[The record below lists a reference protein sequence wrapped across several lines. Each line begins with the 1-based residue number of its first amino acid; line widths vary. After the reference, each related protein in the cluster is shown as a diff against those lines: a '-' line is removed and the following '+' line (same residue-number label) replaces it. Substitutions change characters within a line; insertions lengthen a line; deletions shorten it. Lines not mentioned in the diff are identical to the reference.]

1 MAWAAT
7 SKGRFQ
13 RRAGENELMIKLMG
27 DTGKAL
33 GREHWSVTSQASF
46 KLLGSLQ
53 ETDIATRLKDA
64 WMSLRFQHPG
74 IATVF
79 NGELLEYVVPDRPGL
94 KEWASETFMLVKDD
108 GKTTAGD
115 VIARLSPT
123 PQATL
128 HYLDGHDTVILHTA
142 HWRTDGYGALQLLN
156 DFLQLAVKHS
166 DTNDP
171 GNLAWGEEVS
181 RLPVSVEEAL
191 LVPPSPAPAAVVA
204 EAKRCFATTALALG
218 AVGLSY
224 LGDAAT
230 KARGTRGE
238 TIRLSRTETEAIIL
252 GSKARGLS
260 FEAALHASIAA
271 VAFKAA
277 SSGDNQAVAGVVGVA
292 DSRRYTSTIRK
303 SLREAV
309 SEVSGTPASFAALYT
324 SGWFVAVEE
333 GRPWDEHAALFEKEY
348 ASSLSKEF
356 LLARRAYANLV
367 LERLRNPPQPSST
380 TSAAAQSGVLPSGI
394 DISSVGDATVLVD
407 PIHRNPSPELE
418 EQGRQGYEDDI
429 ENTRGLE
436 VLRVSV
442 GVETITRHTYCFVW
456 MFRDQLELNLVY
468 NEAFYESH
476 TIQGLLTQIKEDLVD
491 QCSQKME

>member
-1 MAWAAT
+1 MAWAAI
-7 SKGRFQ
+7 SKGHFQ

-33 GREHWSVTSQASF
+33 EREHWSVTSQASF

-53 ETDIATRLKDA
+53 ETDIVTRLRHA

-79 NGELLEYVVPDRPGL
+79 NGELLEYVVPDRQAL
-94 KEWASETFMLVKDD
+94 QKWASETFMLVKDD

-123 PQATL
+123 PQATM
-128 HYLDGHDTVILHTA
+128 HYLEGHDTVILHTA
-142 HWRTDGYGALQLLN
+142 HWRTDGYGALQLIN
-156 DFLQLAVKHS
+156 DFLQLAVKHN
-166 DTNDP
+166 DTKDP
-171 GNLAWGEEVS
+171 GSLTWGEEVS

-191 LVPPSPAPAAVVA
+191 LVPPSPAPAAVVT
-204 EAKRCFATTALALG
+204 EARRCFATTALALG
-218 AVGLSY
+218 AVGLPY
-224 LGDAAT
+224 LGGAAT

-238 TIRLSRTETEAIIL
+238 TIRLSRAETEAIIL
-252 GSKARGLS
+252 GCKARGLS

-277 SSGDNQAVAGVVGVA
+277 SSGDTQAVAGEA
-292 DSRRYTSTIRK
+292 HSRRYTSTIRR

-333 GRPWDEHAALFEKEY
+333 GRPWGEYAAVFEREY

-380 TSAAAQSGVLPSGI
+380 TGGGVLPSGI
-394 DISSVGDATVLVD
+394 DISSVGDAAVLVD
-407 PIHRNPSPELE
+407 PIHRNPGPGLE
-418 EQGRQGYEDDI
+418 KQGRQGYEDDI
-429 ENTRGLE
+429 EDTRGLE

-442 GVETITRHTYCFVW
+442 GVETLTRHTYCFVW
-456 MFRDQLELNLVY
+456 IFRDRLELNLVY

-476 TIQGLLTQIKEDLVD
+476 TIQGLLTQIKKVLVD
-491 QCSQKME
+491 QSSQKME

>member
-7 SKGRFQ
+7 SAYHFQ

-53 ETDIATRLKDA
+53 EADIATILREA
-64 WMSLRFQHPG
+64 WMAFRFQHPG

-79 NGELLEYVVPDRPGL
+79 NGELLEYVVPDRPAL
-94 KEWASETFMLVKDD
+94 EKWAGETFVLVKDD

-128 HYLDGHDTVILHTA
+128 HYLEGHDTVILHTA

-156 DFLQLAVKHS
+156 DFLQLAAIGDGTK
-166 DTNDP
+166 DP
-171 GNLAWGEEVS
+171 GNLAWGDEVS

-204 EAKRCFATTALALG
+204 EAARCFATTALAVG

-238 TIRLSRTETEAIIL
+238 TIRLSRTETEAIIFGCKAQGL
-252 GSKARGLS
+252 G
-260 FEAALHASIAA
+260 FEAALHASIAV
-271 VAFKAA
+271 VAFEAA
-277 SSGDNQAVAGVVGVA
+277 SSGDNQVGGET
-292 DSRRYTSTIRK
+292 DCRRYTSTIRR

-309 SEVSGTPASFAALYT
+309 SEVSGTPASYAALYT

-333 GRPWDEHAALFEKEY
+333 GRPWGEYAALFEKEY
-348 ASSLSKEF
+348 ASSLSREF

-380 TSAAAQSGVLPSGI
+380 TSAAAQSGGLPSGI

-407 PIHRNPSPELE
+407 PIHQDPGPEPE
-418 EQGRQGYEDDI
+418 KQGYEDDI
-429 ENTRGLE
+429 ANTRGLE

-442 GVETITRHTYCFVW
+442 GVETLTRHTYCFVW
-456 MFRDQLELNLVY
+456 MFRGQLQLNLVY

-476 TIQGLLTQIKEDLVD
+476 TIQGLLTQIKQVLID
-491 QCSQKME
+491 QFSQKME

>member
-1 MAWAAT
+1 MTWAAT
-7 SKGRFQ
+7 SRGHFQ
-13 RRAGENELMIKLMG
+13 RPAGENELMIRLMG
-27 DTGKAL
+27 DSGKAL

-53 ETDIATRLKDA
+53 EADIATILREA
-64 WMSLRFQHPG
+64 WMSLRFRHPG

-79 NGELLEYVVPDRPGL
+79 NGEVLEYTVPDRPGL
-94 KEWASETFMLVKDD
+94 EKWASETFVLVKDD

-115 VIARLSPT
+115 IVAGFSPT

-128 HYLDGHDTVILHTA
+128 HYLEGHGTVILHTA

-156 DFLQLAVKHS
+156 DFLRLAAIG
-166 DTNDP
+166 DGINDP
-171 GNLAWGEEVS
+171 GNLAWGDEVS
-181 RLPVSVEEAL
+181 RLPASVEEAL

-204 EAKRCFATTALALG
+204 EAARCFSTTALALG

-238 TIRLSRTETEAIIL
+238 TIRLSGTETEAVIS
-252 GSKARGLS
+252 GCKARGLG
-260 FEAALHASIAA
+260 FEAALHASIAV
-271 VAFKAA
+271 VAFEAA
-277 SSGDNQAVAGVVGVA
+277 SSGDNQATGGET
-292 DSRRYTSTIRK
+292 DCRRYTSTIRR
-303 SLREAV
+303 SLRGAV
-309 SEVSGTPASFAALYT
+309 SEVSGIPASYAALYT

-333 GRPWDEHAALFEKEY
+333 ERPWSEYAALFEKEY

-367 LERLRNPPQPSST
+367 LERLRNPPQPLST
-380 TSAAAQSGVLPSGI
+380 TSGVMPSGI

-407 PIHRNPSPELE
+407 PIHRGPGLELE
-418 EQGRQGYEDDI
+418 KQGCEDDI

-442 GVETITRHTYCFVW
+442 GVETLTRHTYCFVW
-456 MFRDQLELNLVY
+456 MFRGQLELNLVY
-468 NEAFYESH
+468 NEAFYEAH
-476 TIQGLLTQIKEDLVD
+476 TIRALVTQIKQVLVD
-491 QCSQKME
+491 QSSHKME

>member
-7 SKGRFQ
+7 SKGHFQ
-13 RRAGENELMIKLMG
+13 RQAGENELMIKLMG
-27 DTGKAL
+27 DTGNAL
-33 GREHWSVTSQASF
+33 GREHWSVTSRASF

-53 ETDIATRLKDA
+53 ETDIATRLGHA
-64 WMSLRFQHPG
+64 WTSLRFQHPG
-74 IATVF
+74 IAIVF
-79 NGELLEYVVPDRPGL
+79 NGELLEYVVPDRPAL
-94 KEWASETFMLVKDD
+94 EKWASETFMLVKDD

-128 HYLDGHDTVILHTA
+128 HYLEGHDTVILHTA

-156 DFLQLAVKHS
+156 DFLQLAVKQN
-166 DTNDP
+166 DTNNP

-238 TIRLSRTETEAIIL
+238 TIRLSRTETEAIIF
-252 GSKARGLS
+252 GCKARGLS

-277 SSGDNQAVAGVVGVA
+277 SSRDNQAVAGVVGVT
-292 DSRRYTSTIRK
+292 DSRRYTSTIRR

-309 SEVSGTPASFAALYT
+309 SEVSGTLASFAALYT

-333 GRPWDEHAALFEKEY
+333 GRPWGEHAALFEKEY

-356 LLARRAYANLV
+356 LLARRTYANLV

-380 TSAAAQSGVLPSGI
+380 TGGGVLPSGI

-407 PIHRNPSPELE
+407 PIHRNPGPGLE
-418 EQGRQGYEDDI
+418 KQGRQGYEDDI

-476 TIQGLLTQIKEDLVD
+476 TIQALLTQIKEDLVD
-491 QCSQKME
+491 QISQKME